1 MHVIVRAALAAGLVL
16 TVAAACAKDA
26 TGPHNLPGPNL
37 DSLGPGIVGTTT
49 VDGVRGFTLANGNVV
64 LLDDVSQTLDWLQ
77 RFPPAVSAAPAGFAS
92 ANAVAV
98 QSSVDLRQYQTPI
111 RDQAGR
117 GTCTSF
123 AALAAIEAAYKR
135 TYGVSLDLSEEYAV
149 RISKMVGLYLDL
161 APSQREDAP
170 ATWNGGAATYVLQ
183 VFASGKLGLPA
194 EQWLP
199 YVSTENWGN
208 TAQQGDMPYLD
219 DNSSQR
225 AVDDFNLSANVVTYK
240 IPETFATAMLPQAA
254 LDSASYRVTQV
265 LYAGPSDEQSVA
277 WFKTQLAG
285 GHEVVFGV
293 HLTKHSKTVNGVW
306 MPGDTVF
313 DGHAMLMVGY
323 DDSKQAFLLKNSWGT
338 GVGDSGYYWFSYD
351 WVTTEVVYNDNK
363 VPPFKVL
370 PIQYAAVVLGVAPP
384 NSPPPAEQ
392 GLLGRW
398 SLDHDGLHGT
408 LDIYHIPGLFSANE
422 LHGHADYRLG
432 TYFGPDNVARR
443 VNGTIVGNQLDAYID
458 WGNGAVRAV
467 DDLSG
472 LHFTGLIMK
481 DGLQH
486 PTYLAGT
493 YVDNRDGRTYG
504 FYGRKGDYLV
514 PTPAPAPS
522 LTAYLGTWD
531 TNIDGTFGT
540 MRITS
545 VDSSNWSIHGT
556 FKEFNSNNTSV
567 VTGLV
572 SLSRPDN
579 VYSMLVGNTQLA
591 GYLFNQEPGGGVFAG
606 KGQGGFVAYHHNIPP
621 SVQIT
626 YPTQNAV
633 LDFDLNLLSGT
644 ALHASASDL
653 QDGTPCC
660 TVEWEVNGITVA
672 SGAHTTYAFSD
683 TGSNYVT
690 AIATDLDG
698 ATTRTSVDFRL
709 VNNPPTATILKPT
722 GGQHFI
728 TGITYNDAVEAQTW
742 LTGQGKVITY
752 TWASSNGTDNFPKTG
767 AKPINVVFG
776 TPGTRTLTV
785 TVADNYGLQAQ
796 ASVNVVVD
804 TQPTAPVIQ
813 FLSPLDQDN
822 IQSLSPDTLIWL
834 NIQIAPSSVQGRVI
848 SLVWQGDTQYCV
860 EQTATIV
867 WNIAIQPPPDAKQVY
882 GFWNWAPLQGPCFG
896 KGVNGYLRLYVTD
909 PNVATQMA
917 QVRLYNPPDPH

>member
-1 MHVIVRAALAAGLVL
+1 MQAIVRAALAAGLVL
-16 TVAAACAKDA
+16 AVAGSCTKDA
-26 TGPHNLPGPNL
+26 TGPHNGPPRSPDL

-49 VDGVRGFTLANGNVV
+49 VDGTPAFTLANGKVV
-64 LLDDVSQTLDWLQ
+64 LLDDVGQTLDWLQ
-77 RFPPAVSAAPAGFAS
+77 RFPPALSASSASFVSAS
-92 ANAVAV
+92 AVALP
-98 QSSVDLRQYQTPI
+98 SSVDLRQYQTPI
-111 RDQAGR
+111 RDQGGR

-161 APSQREDAP
+161 APSQREDPP
-170 ATWNGGAATYVLQ
+170 ATWNGGTATFVLQ
-183 VFASGKLGLPA
+183 VFASGKLGLPV
-194 EQWLP
+194 EKWLP
-199 YVSTENWGN
+199 YISTENWGN

-225 AVDDFNLSANVVTYK
+225 AVDDFNLTGGLVTYK
-240 IPETFATAMLPQAA
+240 IPETFATVMLPQAA

-265 LYAGPSDEQSVA
+265 LYAAPSDEQSVA

-285 GHEVVFGV
+285 GHEVAFGV

-338 GVGDSGYYWFSYD
+338 AVGDSGYYWFSYN
-351 WVTTEVVYNDNK
+351 WVTTEVVFNDNK
-363 VPPFKVL
+363 VPPYKVL

-384 NSPPPAEQ
+384 NSPTPPEQ
-392 GLLGRW
+392 RLLGRW
-398 SLDHDGLHGT
+398 SVDHDGLHGR
-408 LDIYHIPGLFSANE
+408 LDIYHIPGLFSAND

-443 VNGTIVGNQLDAYID
+443 VNGVITGNQLEAYID
-458 WGNGAVRAV
+458 WSNSGSRAV

-472 LHFTGLIMK
+472 LHFTGLTMR
-481 DGLQH
+481 DSLDD
-486 PTYLAGT
+486 PTYLAGS

-504 FYGRKGDYLV
+504 FYGHKGGYLQ

-522 LTAYLGTWD
+522 LTAYLGTWE
-531 TNIDGTFGT
+531 TNLDGTWGI

-545 VDSSNWSIHGT
+545 VDSSNWSIHGS
-556 FKEFNSNNTSV
+556 FVDNNNASSAV
-567 VTGLV
+567 AGLV
-572 SLSRPDN
+572 SLNRPDN
-579 VYSMLVGNTQLA
+579 VYSLLVGNRQLV
-591 GYLFNQEPGGGVFAG
+591 GYMFNQESGVLAG
-606 KGQGGFVAYHHNIPP
+606 SGQGGFVAYHYNSPP

-626 YPTQNAV
+626 YPTQNAT

-660 TVEWEVNGITVA
+660 TVEWEMNGVSVA
-672 SGAHTTYAFSD
+672 SGANATYAFSD

-698 ATTRTSVDFRL
+698 ATTRTSVSFRL

-742 LTGQGKVITY
+742 LTGQGKTITY
-752 TWASSNGTDNFPKTG
+752 TWASSDGSDNFPKAG
-767 AKPINVVFG
+767 AKPTNVVFG
-776 TPGTRTLTV
+776 TPGARTLTV

-796 ASVNVVVD
+796 ATVNVVVD
-804 TQPTAPVIQ
+804 TQPTAPSIQ

-822 IQSLSPDTLIWL
+822 IQSLSSDTLIWL

-848 SLVWQGDTQYCV
+848 SLVWQGDTQYCI

-867 WNIAIQPPPDAKQVY
+867 WNNGIQPPPDAKQVY
-882 GFWNWAPLQGPCFG
+882 GFWNTAPLNGPCFAH
-896 KGVNGYLRLYVTD
+896 GVNGYLRLYVTD

>member
-1 MHVIVRAALAAGLVL
+1 MDTIIRAALAVTLGLTL
-16 TVAAACAKDA
+16 SACAKDA
-26 TGPHNLPGPNL
+26 AGPPNGPPPSPNL

-49 VDGVRGFTLANGNVV
+49 VDGKPGLILANGERVQLIDLAEAES
-64 LLDDVSQTLDWLQ
+64 LLQQFPVPTRHLAASPAATMV
-77 RFPPAVSAAPAGFAS
+77 PPASVS
-92 ANAVAV
+92 
-98 QSSVDLRQYQTPI
+98 LRQYQTPVK
-111 RDQAGR
+111 DQNPR
-117 GTCTSF
+117 GTCFAFASV
-123 AALAAIEAAYKR
+123 AALEAAYKR
-135 TYGVSLDLSEEYAV
+135 SYGVTLDLSEEYTNLV
-149 RISKMVGLYLDL
+149 SKMMGLYLDR
-161 APSQREDAP
+161 APSQWENP
-170 ATWNGGAATYVLQ
+170 SGVLSGGSAQLVLRT
-183 VFASGKLGLPA
+183 FASGKLGIPA
-194 EQWLP
+194 EARLL
-199 YVSTENWGN
+199 YINDGDWGN
-208 TAQQGDMPYLD
+208 PAQQGDMPFLD
-219 DNSSQR
+219 DNASQR
-225 AVDDFNLSANVVTYK
+225 TMDDFNLNADNVVYK
-240 IPETFATAMLPQAA
+240 IPASFGRTVFPQAA
-254 LDSASYRVTQV
+254 QDSARYRPTQ
-265 LYAGPSDEQSVA
+265 LGFASEGDLQSVD
-277 WFKTQLAG
+277 WFKGQLAA
-285 GHEVVFGV
+285 GHEIAFGFRE
-293 HLTKHSKTVNGVW
+293 TKNSKTTNGVW

-313 DGHAMLMVGY
+313 DGHVMLMVGY
-323 DDSKQAFLLKNSWGT
+323 ADSLRAFRVKNSWGT
-338 GVGDSGYYWFSYD
+338 GSGDSGYVWFSYD
-351 WVTTEVVYNDNK
+351 WATTQVTAKNGTK
-363 VPPFKVL
+363 VPG
-370 PIQYAAVVLGVAPP
+370 IYEATVVLSVAAPNAALPP
-384 NSPPPAEQ
+384 EQ
-392 GLLGRW
+392 RFLGRW
-398 SLDHDGLHGT
+398 NLDHDGLHGR
-408 LDIYHIPGLFSANE
+408 LDIYHIPGYLGQINGSD
-422 LHGHADYRLG
+422 DYRLG

-458 WGNGAVRAV
+458 WGNGGARAI

-472 LHFTGLIMK
+472 LHFTGLIMN
-481 DGLQH
+481 DGQH
-486 PTYLAGT
+486 QATYLAGT
-493 YVDNRDGRTYG
+493 YLDNRDGRTYG
-504 FYGRKGDYLV
+504 FYARKGDYLV
-514 PTPAPAPS
+514 PTPAAAPS

-531 TNIDGTFGT
+531 TNLDGTFGT

-579 VYSMLVGNTQLA
+579 VYSMLIGNKQVV
-591 GYLFNQEPGGGVFAG
+591 GYLFNQETGHGVFAG
-606 KGQGGFVAYHHNIPP
+606 KGQGGFVAYHHNVPP

-626 YPTQNAV
+626 YPTQNAT

-660 TVEWEVNGITVA
+660 TVEWEMNGITVA
-672 SGAHTTYAFSD
+672 SGANTTYAFSD
-683 TGSNYVT
+683 TGANYVT